1 MPDMTSLRSALQWL
15 MTATGLALVAAA
27 AAIAVAVVAPDAR
40 WLALPGLAVFVLI
53 VAREAADGATR
64 TRVLRADL
72 ADAVDAA
79 RAHSERLV
87 DAELDGI
94 RSELAAAVGESE
106 SRVDGRLADQVDT
119 LRARITS
126 AIERERSARA
136 LSIAKSLGGDA
147 EPTRVLLLM
156 TVHRSGS
163 TRLFDIF
170 RSHPATNIEPTVA
183 AWDAL
188 GMRGRRYP
196 VAFSDLPT
204 SWRAVEVEHDKG
216 ATIAEIPRAD
226 LPVEGAPWAL
236 EKAHPE
242 FIDFDAGRFAEHVA
256 AMRARGIEVEVVYGV
271 RRPIDA
277 MWSMA
282 AFQRRQPTWYARL
295 GTADLPA
302 WIERSLSTMV
312 DMREQVPGVVIDFDD
327 LPDGDVV
334 RSVASRLA
342 PSWSGG
348 DVDQWAQ
355 FATDATSPDRPQAA
369 GTGFLGGS
377 TDSRDP
383 AGPDGTWADLGA
395 VMASA
400 DAAYARLRLDAG

>member
-1 MPDMTSLRSALQWL
+1 M
-15 MTATGLALVAAA
+15 
-27 AAIAVAVVAPDAR
+27 
-40 WLALPGLAVFVLI
+40 
-53 VAREAADGATR
+53 
-64 TRVLRADL
+64 
-72 ADAVDAA
+72 
-79 RAHSERLV
+79 
-87 DAELDGI
+87 
-94 RSELAAAVGESE
+94 GESE

-170 RSHPATNIEPTVA
+170 RTHPATNIEPTVA

-312 DMREQVPGVVIDFDD
+312 DMREQVPGVVIDFD
-327 LPDGDVV
+327 
-334 RSVASRLA
+334 
-342 PSWSGG
+342 
-348 DVDQWAQ
+348 QWAQ

-400 DAAYARLRLDAG
+400 DAAYARLRPDAG